1 MKTISERWRRV
12 KGRRVKGSENKYVV
26 SDRGRVGELI
36 EPGRI
41 RIIEPHLDVANGAR
55 VYLKGL
61 GRKRV
66 PHLVLEA
73 FDRPR
78 PPGYVARHWD
88 DNPKNNQLPNLLWG
102 THKDNH
108 QDRVRNRKIRS
119 PRTHCNKGIHPWIPE
134 NIARNGPNGGE
145 FCRQCRNDRQNKER
159 RRKRASCGLAADWP
173 EPFPSRAS
181 ATAKPLPDE
190 RSAEATTWRRRRHGA
205 GALDVRGTE

>member
-88 DNPKNNQLPNLLWG
+88 
-102 THKDNH
+102 
-108 QDRVRNRKIRS
+108 
-119 PRTHCNKGIHPWIPE
+119 
-134 NIARNGPNGGE
+134 
-145 FCRQCRNDRQNKER
+145 
-159 RRKRASCGLAADWP
+159 ADWP